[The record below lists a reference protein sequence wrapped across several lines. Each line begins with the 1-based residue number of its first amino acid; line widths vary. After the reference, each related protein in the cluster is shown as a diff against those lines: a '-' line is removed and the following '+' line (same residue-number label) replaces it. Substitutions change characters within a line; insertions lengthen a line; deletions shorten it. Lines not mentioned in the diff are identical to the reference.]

1 MHDGKD
7 MNENWCGKLNY
18 WECVFNGY
26 IPVSLDIYKVFE
38 SLTKNKIPNE
48 KRKTLTAP
56 ITKAYKAQFRK
67 HILSIKE
74 MYEMYE
80 CGIFITYHKMAKA
93 TYVNLSFKFNK
104 SGAPIMLNNRP
115 FCAYIL
121 NIHLVPPSE
130 SSFIVSNVS
139 NSLGSMVNESKIL
152 LRNFANELSCNHF
165 QCLNSQKQIEFKT

>member
-1 MHDGKD
+1 
-7 MNENWCGKLNY
+7 
-18 WECVFNGY
+18 
-26 IPVSLDIYKVFE
+26 
-38 SLTKNKIPNE
+38 
-48 KRKTLTAP
+48 
-56 ITKAYKAQFRK
+56 
-67 HILSIKE
+67 
-74 MYEMYE
+74 MYE
-80 CGIFITYHKMAKA
+80 CGIFITYHKMAKP

-165 QCLNSQKQIEFKT
+165 QCLNSQNKLSLKRKNYSVTLTDWKGKLTHLNSFEENSGWKVVKKGK